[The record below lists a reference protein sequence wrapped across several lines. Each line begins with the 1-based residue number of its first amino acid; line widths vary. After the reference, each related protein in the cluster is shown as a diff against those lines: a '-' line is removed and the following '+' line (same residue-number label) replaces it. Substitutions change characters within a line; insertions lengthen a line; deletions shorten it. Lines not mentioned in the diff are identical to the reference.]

1 MKSLTQKEAL
11 TEKVKPTLKRRVGYT
26 QEVVSITHAKLAE
39 MEISDVIETNNEKH
53 RESDEEM
60 DEIEENTMR
69 KEGSSKKIG
78 LQTSSK
84 MHMN

>member
-26 QEVVSITHAKLAE
+26 QEVVSIMHAKLAE
-39 MEISDVIETNNEKH
+39 MEISDVIETNKEKH

-69 KEGSSKKIG
+69 KRR
-78 LQTSSK
+78 
-84 MHMN
+84 

>member
-1 MKSLTQKEAL
+1 MKSLIQKEAL

-26 QEVVSITHAKLAE
+26 QEVVSITRAKLAE
-39 MEISDVIETNNEKH
+39 MEISDVIETNKEIH

-69 KEGSSKKIG
+69 KRR
-78 LQTSSK
+78 
-84 MHMN
+84 